1 MNPDIKTKVKLPTFN
16 WDKIL
21 VRSAIA
27 MGVVTGIALISRARG
42 AIIAAEVIDV
52 GVILM
57 LLSLGT
63 YAIIARSIKSDDTSD
78 KS

>member
-1 MNPDIKTKVKLPTFN
+1 
-16 WDKIL
+16 
-21 VRSAIA
+21 